1 MSPKFKLKDGWE
13 SYLPMKRNGYKIVYK
28 LFSDTNQDMIHFQ
41 RINEINDR
49 LKMADDLNHIW
60 EILTLDGY

>member
-1 MSPKFKLKDGWE
+1 
-13 SYLPMKRNGYKIVYK
+13 
-28 LFSDTNQDMIHFQ
+28 MIHFQ